1 MSEGAGQGS
10 CSPVEAARV
19 LSFVRDRQRNRQWRS
34 VHVLPAGVAGWVL
47 PAAEELSGA
56 DGLRPLGLVRKE
68 LAEVVAAAGLPPED
82 ELIIHA
88 WYGLRGFPADLS
100 GPGNLVSRVSSRSPR
115 APGREPLTKRAVEL
129 RRDQAVGRI
138 SAVLQRRP
146 RDTAQDYGG
155 LPPAWR
161 EPWCKLLLHADFER
175 AFDLARDLLAVG
187 SPEPTDSITNRLHGE
202 LDSLHSR
209 IVDGLETVPQSLA
222 RANAA
227 LSIALW
233 EVVRPTHRQP
243 RSATRPYALPPSLT
257 RSAVE
262 DAVRAAAPA
271 EAAPLLRGNRDDHSL
286 LAAVHSSADQDID
299 PATAWPILEICF
311 TEALTPALRRD
322 PQVVVRVVY
331 TVVRYAR
338 VQEDW
343 RAVILAR
350 WLVDKHPTTMAA
362 LNACIDASITAGAH
376 LRFDEA
382 LQALDRADAILPMT
396 AWPPPHNKI
405 IETAEWTFLLR
416 MARTAVLR
424 RAAENAVAAGAT
436 DPYSNNALQL
446 ALECYRDAARI
457 PGFDGRR
464 SDGGDADAGYLAL
477 PLLRIAELHGLAAQQ
492 LAVTSGRPDRSTHQA
507 LSRAR
512 GAMGKGLELAA
523 GERTLVN
530 ADFAVLEAKLRL
542 RIAIIEGNEHDAAE
556 ASAALRAEGWP
567 LERSD
572 LPLFLAL
579 KEAATGV
586 PQIGLTDSM
595 RRAAT
600 AALTATP
607 MAGGDLMRVPAGH
620 RRSQLSV
627 FRSTS

>member
-1 MSEGAGQGS
+1 MDDDAGQNF
-10 CSPVEAARV
+10 CTPVEAARM
-19 LSFVRDRQRNRQWRS
+19 LNFVRDRQRNRQWRS
-34 VHVLPAGVAGWVL
+34 PHTVPAVMAGWVV
-47 PAAEELSGA
+47 PAAGELRGA
-56 DGLRPLGLVRKE
+56 DGLRPLGMVRRE
-68 LAEVVAAAGLPPED
+68 LAEAVATAALEPES

-115 APGREPLTKRAVEL
+115 ATDRAPLTVRAVEL
-129 RRDQAVGRI
+129 RRDQAVSMI
-138 SAVLQRRP
+138 AAVLQRRP
-146 RDTAQDYGG
+146 RNTDQEYGG

-161 EPWCKLLLHADFER
+161 EPWCKPLFQADFER

-187 SPEPTDSITNRLHGE
+187 SPEPTTSITNRLHAE
-202 LDSLHSR
+202 LDTLQGR
-209 IVDGLETVPQSLA
+209 IIDGLDTVPESLT

-233 EVVRPTHRQP
+233 EVLLPTHQSP
-243 RSATRPYALPPSLT
+243 SSAARPYSLPPSLT

-262 DAVRAAAPA
+262 RAVRTTAPA
-271 EAAPLLRGNRDDHSL
+271 QAAPLLRGNRDDHSL
-286 LAAVHSSADQDID
+286 LAAVRSAADQKID
-299 PATAWPILEICF
+299 PAVAWPILEICL
-311 TEALTPALRRD
+311 TEALTPVLRRD

-331 TVVRYAR
+331 AVVRYAR

-350 WLVDKHPTTMAA
+350 WLVDEHPTTMAA

-376 LRFDEA
+376 LRFAAA
-382 LQALDRADAILPMT
+382 LKALDRAEAILPGI
-396 AWPPPHNKI
+396 AWPPPHIKT

-424 RAAENAVAAGAT
+424 RAAENAVAVGAT
-436 DPYSNNALQL
+436 DLHSENAVQL
-446 ALECYRDAARI
+446 ALECYKDAARI
-457 PGFDGRR
+457 PGFDGRS
-464 SDGGDADAGYLAL
+464 SDGGDADAGYVAL
-477 PLLRIAELHGLAAQQ
+477 PLLRVAELHGLAAQQ
-492 LAVTSGRPDRSTHQA
+492 LAVANGRPDRSTHQA

-512 GAMGKGLELAA
+512 SAMGMGLELAA

-542 RIAIIEGNEHDAAE
+542 RIAIVEGSEHDAAE
-556 ASAALRAEGWP
+556 ASAALQAAGWP

-586 PQIGLTDSM
+586 PQVGLTDSM
-595 RRAAT
+595 RRAAA
-600 AALTATP
+600 AALNATLITG
-607 MAGGDLMRVPAGH
+607 ADLMRVPAGY
-620 RRSQLSV
+620 RRSQLNV
-627 FRSTS
+627 FRTTS